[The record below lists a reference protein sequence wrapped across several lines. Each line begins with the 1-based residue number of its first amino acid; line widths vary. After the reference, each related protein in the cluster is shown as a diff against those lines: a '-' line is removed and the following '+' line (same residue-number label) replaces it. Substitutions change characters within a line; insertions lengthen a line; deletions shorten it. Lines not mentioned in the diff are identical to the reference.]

1 VPQPAPTSA
10 GVTTYVRWK
19 ILALACLVGFVGYLL
34 RSNLSVAGAAM
45 MPDLG
50 LSEVQLGLVLGA
62 FSWGYGLFQFPAGLF
77 DEMVGGRRALT
88 IATCLWGVLNL
99 LICLVPSPS
108 IASTTAIIASLFVL
122 RFLMGVAQAPLYPV
136 IGGDVIARW
145 FPPSGW
151 AVPNG
156 LSNVGLTLGAAA
168 TPPLIGWIMQSLGW
182 RASFAVTA
190 PAAFLVAGFWWWYA
204 RDRPSEHLGVGQ
216 SELEIINTGRRIVIE
231 RAEPHGAWK
240 LVLKN
245 PDILLL
251 TLSYFGSN
259 YVFYF
264 FFNWL
269 FIYLIDVRKFTILEG
284 GFLASIPWLVGCAGA
299 VAGGLVCDAVTRRFG
314 IRWGCRCTSISGLL
328 LSGGFLAL
336 AGAAQD
342 PHLAVIFLSLCLGFQ
357 QFTDS
362 AAWAATASVG
372 GEHSSAACGV
382 LNTGGNVVGGL
393 VAVMVP
399 LTAQALGW
407 TAAIATGSLFAVLG
421 AVVWIWIRAD
431 RTMAPA

>member
-1 VPQPAPTSA
+1 MSRPA
-10 GVTTYVRWK
+10 GTTYVRWK
-19 ILALACLVGFVGYLL
+19 VLGLTILVGFVAYLL
-34 RSNLSVAGAAM
+34 RSNLSTAGVAM
-45 MPDLG
+45 MQDLG
-50 LSEVQLGLVLGA
+50 LTDLQLGLVLGA
-62 FSWGYGLFQFPAGLF
+62 FAWGYGLFQFPAGLF

-88 IATCLWGVLNL
+88 ITACLWGALNL
-99 LICLVPSPS
+99 LVCLVPSPAL
-108 IASTTAIIASLFVL
+108 ASMAVIVGTLFVL
-122 RFLMGVAQAPLYPV
+122 RFLMGVAQAPLFPV
-136 IGGDVIARW
+136 IGGDVIAHW

-168 TPPLIGWIMQSLGW
+168 TPPLIGWLMQSLGW

-190 PAAFLVAGFWWWYA
+190 PAAFIVAGAWWWYA
-204 RDRPSEHLGVGQ
+204 RNYPSEHQGVGQ
-216 SELEIINTGRRIVIE
+216 RELEIINAGRRSGIVG
-231 RAEPHGAWK
+231 AEHLGAWK
-240 LVLKN
+240 RILRN
-245 PDILLL
+245 RDILLL
-251 TLSYFGSN
+251 TVSYFGSN

-269 FIYLIDVRKFTILEG
+269 FYYLIEVRHFAILEG
-284 GFLASIPWLVGCAGA
+284 GFLASVPWLVGCVGA
-299 VAGGLVCDAVTRRFG
+299 ITGGLVCDAVTRRLG
-314 IRWGCRCTSISGLL
+314 IRWGCRFTSITGLL
-328 LSGGFLAL
+328 LAGGFLAL

-342 PHLAVIFLSLCLGFQ
+342 PYLAVVYLSLCLGFQ

-362 AAWAATASVG
+362 AAWAATTSVG

-393 VAVMVP
+393 VAVLVP
-399 LTAQALGW
+399 WTAHAIGW

-431 RTMAPA
+431 RTMVTT